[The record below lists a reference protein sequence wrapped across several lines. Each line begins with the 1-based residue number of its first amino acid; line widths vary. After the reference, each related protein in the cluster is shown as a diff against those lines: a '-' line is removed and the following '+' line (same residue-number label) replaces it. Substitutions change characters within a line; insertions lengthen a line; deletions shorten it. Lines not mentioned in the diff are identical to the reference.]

1 MIFSKNGAGL
11 FVKTRSATNTNE
23 KIYFIKSK
31 CVLSK
36 IGSRGYPI
44 DSFCF

>member
-31 CVLSK
+31 CVCFITAK
-36 IGSRGYPI
+36 GYPI
-44 DSFCF
+44 DSLCF